1 MADDDGPIKK
11 NALFIAG
18 GVGYLVLG
26 LVSVLFVTLSN
37 RYDLDDLAV
46 VKDLSSAPAPCGF
59 AVPSLGALMTDLN
72 FKSYPT
78 FSGYRDTDASYERD
92 ALKGVCITTTGTL
105 AEAAVARLWGE
116 QPEQVNTDRLA
127 ITQLCHRA
135 HVRADRW
142 WTLTQENL
150 QDPVSRIRRAYVRAQ
165 PAFAHYAANQDGGT
179 GNSCDWSKDPFGDDE
194 LGKCHRSVA
203 ANAHIQTEISAA
215 AQLDGVCGTGT
226 LPTMNEMI
234 YRLVALAVVANAD
247 REDNAG
253 RCFANT
259 DQLPVQDLCNT
270 LNQDCPSGAFAVDEN
285 NDYVPQAP
293 WETWTFPAD
302 AQLGDDGNPLLC
314 NQVLKTALGAEY
326 YPDETLRVR
335 YELSEV
341 DEDTGNPRY
350 DNADQTSAAK
360 EHCYRTH
367 EYSSRSGEFLFGLPD
382 IESAPSVHPVGI
394 TGDVGAASIDVLY
407 KPWFADVRN
416 RPYTELKKSAFR
428 DAIAF
433 EGFRFGAAQFSRIVA
448 LHVASF
454 WLGRGIMLC
463 VGTLVPAFRRLVTGT
478 GEVPQVR
485 KPNNWTFATFTAV
498 FFGIFAGLHAR
509 FVVLELPEASKTTC
523 EEYQVSGRVFD
534 SSSEDAIRDYFAIIF
549 LLFLSVFAIF
559 WECLGRRQPRKV
571 QTEDQGEADEYRND
585 RGLSGILLFFFMGA
599 VLAEALLCASLAMD
613 SGHALQDNVL
623 FTDTGSTLQA
633 RLDIKHLD
641 DDIQYMQLVAFS
653 HAAVIGVFTT
663 LFAVA
668 GPVANAKY
676 FGLVLWLV
684 AILAIIGIGWSRFAF
699 VQEFEEGED
708 SGARGATATFTI
720 VVDVAFAVYAAY
732 SCWKRWRTASTKNG
746 EDAEEEAEGI
756 PTVSNPSSPEPVR
769 RGGSVFDA
777 SDFAAA
783 RPPSPGLWGNGS
795 NQNASYA
802 RKFGSDR
809 LPLLALRPQR

>member
-46 VKDLSSAPAPCGF
+46 VKDLSSSPAPCGF

-72 FKSYPT
+72 FKAYPT

-92 ALKGVCITTTGTL
+92 ALRGICITTTGTL
-105 AEAAVARLWGE
+105 ADAAVARLWGE
-116 QPEQVNTDRLA
+116 QPDQVNTDRLA
-127 ITQLCHRA
+127 ITELCHRA
-135 HVRADRW
+135 HVRADLW

-165 PAFAHYAANQDGGT
+165 PAFAHYAANRDGGT
-179 GNSCDWSKDPFGDDE
+179 GNLCDWSKDPFGDDE

-203 ANAHIQTEISAA
+203 ANAHIQDEISAA
-215 AQLDGVCGTGT
+215 AQVDGVCGSGT
-226 LPTMNEMI
+226 LPTTNEMI
-234 YRLVALAVVANAD
+234 YRLVALAIVANAD

-270 LNQDCPSGAFAVDEN
+270 LTNQDCPSGAFAVDEN
-285 NDYVPQAP
+285 DGYAPQAP

-302 AQLGDDGNPLLC
+302 AQQGDDGNPLLC
-314 NQVLKTALGAEY
+314 NQVWKTADSTEY

-335 YELSEV
+335 YDLNEV

-433 EGFRFGAAQFSRIVA
+433 EGFRFGSAQFSRIIA
-448 LHVASF
+448 LYVASF
-454 WLGRGIMLC
+454 WLGRGVMLC

-485 KPNNWTFATFTAV
+485 KPNNWTFATFAAV
-498 FFGIFAGLHAR
+498 FFGIVAGLHAR

-559 WECLGRRQPRKV
+559 WECLGRREPRKV

-585 RGLSGILLFFFMGA
+585 RGLSGILLLFFLFA
-599 VLAEALLCASLAMD
+599 VLAEALLCSSLAMD

-641 DDIQYMQLVAFS
+641 DDMQYLQLVAFA

-699 VQEFEEGED
+699 AREFEEGED

-732 SCWKRWRTASTKNG
+732 SCWKRWRTASTKDD
-746 EDAEEEAEGI
+746 EQDKRTPIPVAEE
-756 PTVSNPSSPEPVR
+756 SS
-769 RGGSVFDA
+769 
-777 SDFAAA
+777 SDFAEIEAEA
-783 RPPSPGLWGNGS
+783 RSPSPGLWGTGN
-795 NQNASYA
+795 NQNASYKS
-802 RKFGSDR
+802 KFGSDR
-809 LPLLALRPQR
+809 LPLLALRPQRDRKSVV

>member
-1 MADDDGPIKK
+1 MADNDGPIKK

-18 GVGYLVLG
+18 GVGYFVLG

-46 VKDLSSAPAPCGF
+46 VKDLSSSPAPCGF

-72 FKSYPT
+72 FKSYPS

-92 ALKGVCITTTGTL
+92 ALRGICITTTGTL
-105 AEAAVARLWGE
+105 ADAAVARLWTE

-165 PAFAHYAANQDGGT
+165 PAFAHYAANRDGGT
-179 GNSCDWSKDPFGDDE
+179 NNPCDWSKDPFGDDE

-203 ANAHIQTEISAA
+203 ANAHIQDEISAA
-215 AQLDGVCGTGT
+215 AQLDGVCGSGT
-226 LPTMNEMI
+226 LPTTNEMI
-234 YRLVALAVVANAD
+234 FRLVALAVVANAD

-259 DQLPVQDLCNT
+259 DHLPVQDFCNT
-270 LNQDCPSGAFAVDEN
+270 LTNQDCAAGAFAVPDG
-285 NDYVPQAP
+285 YAPQAP

-302 AQLGDDGNPLLC
+302 AQKGDDNKPLLC
-314 NQVLKTALGAEY
+314 NQVLKTADGAEY

-350 DNADQTSAAK
+350 DNADQVPAAK

-394 TGDVGAASIDVLY
+394 TGDVGAASIDALY

-433 EGFRFGAAQFSRIVA
+433 EGFRFGSAQFSRIIA
-448 LHVASF
+448 LYVASF
-454 WLGRGIMLC
+454 WLGRGVMLC
-463 VGTLVPAFRRLVTGT
+463 VGTLVPAFRRLVTGR

-485 KPNNWTFATFTAV
+485 KPNNWTFATFLAV
-498 FFGIFAGLHAR
+498 FFGIVAGLHAR

-534 SSSEDAIRDYFAIIF
+534 SSSETAIRDYFAIIF

-559 WECLGRRQPRKV
+559 WECLGRREPRKV
-571 QTEDQGEADEYRND
+571 QTEDQEEADEYRND
-585 RGLSGILLFFFMGA
+585 RGLSGILLLFFLCA
-599 VLAEALLCASLAMD
+599 VLAEALLCSTLAMD

-633 RLDIKHLD
+633 QLDIKHLD
-641 DDIQYMQLVAFS
+641 NDIQYLHLVAFA

-684 AILAIIGIGWSRFAF
+684 AILAFIGIGWSRFAF

-708 SGARGATATFTI
+708 SGTRGATATFTI
-720 VVDVAFAVYAAY
+720 VVDIAFAVYAVY
-732 SCWKRWRTASTKNG
+732 SCWKRWRTASTKNDEQDKMNPPVTVAQQG
-746 EDAEEEAEGI
+746 SSNFTEIEAEAPRSPRSPRQRFYDALTGEEMLEKH
-756 PTVSNPSSPEPVR
+756 VS
-769 RGGSVFDA
+769 F
-777 SDFAAA
+777 
-783 RPPSPGLWGNGS
+783 
-795 NQNASYA
+795 
-802 RKFGSDR
+802 DR